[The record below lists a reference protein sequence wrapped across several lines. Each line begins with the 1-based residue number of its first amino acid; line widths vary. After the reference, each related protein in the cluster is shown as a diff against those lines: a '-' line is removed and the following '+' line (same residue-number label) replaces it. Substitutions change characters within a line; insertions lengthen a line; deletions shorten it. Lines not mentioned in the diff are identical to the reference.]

1 MAFEDEACSNV
12 DDEDIAALCL
22 LFVDDEND
30 LCSVELDAEANIDF
44 DEDSW
49 VIATLCLRSIL
60 EDRDEDC

>member
-22 LFVDDEND
+22 FFVEDENA
-30 LCSVELDAEANIDF
+30 LCSVELDVDANIDV

-49 VIATLCLRSIL
+49 VIATPCLRSVL
-60 EDRDEDC
+60 EDRDEDW